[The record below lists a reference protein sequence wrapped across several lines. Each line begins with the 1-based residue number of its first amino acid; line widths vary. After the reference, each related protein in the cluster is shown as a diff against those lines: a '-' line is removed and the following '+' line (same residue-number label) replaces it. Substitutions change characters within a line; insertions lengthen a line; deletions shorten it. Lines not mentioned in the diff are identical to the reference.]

1 MRGPCWLSDQTH
13 SWWWPSPSRGL
24 SHFKEKHAEGGKN
37 KPAKKRR
44 LLGFFQNMTAVLQTQ
59 LVAAYSNKLV
69 AMMPVSGRSPEAQ
82 AASATANLAQAIKK
96 AEASVQLK
104 ALFLRDNT
112 RMRDLHTPAGP
123 GRVLHFSCLLSD
135 MSAAHVLRYHPAS
148 IRRVS
153 CTN

>member
-1 MRGPCWLSDQTH
+1 
-13 SWWWPSPSRGL
+13 
-24 SHFKEKHAEGGKN
+24 
-37 KPAKKRR
+37 
-44 LLGFFQNMTAVLQTQ
+44 MTAVLQTQ

-82 AASATANLAQAIKK
+82 AASATANLAQATKK
-96 AEASVQLK
+96 AAASVQLK
-104 ALFLRDNT
+104 ALLGTPRNT
-112 RMRDLHTPAGP
+112 RMRDLRTPAGP